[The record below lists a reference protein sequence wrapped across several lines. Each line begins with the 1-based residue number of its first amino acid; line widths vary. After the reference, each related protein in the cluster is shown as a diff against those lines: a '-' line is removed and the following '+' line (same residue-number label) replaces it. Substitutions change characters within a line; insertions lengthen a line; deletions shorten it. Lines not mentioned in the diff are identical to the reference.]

1 MNRLGRILTLGLA
14 KKRAWQLPLIGG
26 LLVVCAVAAGCTSH
40 TCVVRLKLRKDYCRP
55 EDIPYKTKQERRTYR
70 KAHKEGWL
78 NVARPSKRVYYLN
91 RHGEPTGRPATG
103 RLTRTKSLDLVL
115 GPEQKR
121 GPYADGWRR
130 GDSEAWK
137 FFQLLDECARL
148 EILVREKEIC
158 H

>member
-1 MNRLGRILTLGLA
+1 MNRLGKILTLGLE
-14 KKRAWQLPLIGG
+14 KKRAWQLPIIAG
-26 LLVVCAVAAGCTSH
+26 LLVVFTMAAGCMSSR
-40 TCVVRLKLRKDYCRP
+40 TCVVRLKHYRP
-55 EDIPYKTKQERRTYR
+55 PKDIPYKTKRERRVYL
-70 KAHKEGWL
+70 KAHKKGWL
-78 NVARPSKRVYYLN
+78 NVARPSKRVYYLD
-91 RHGEPTGRPATG
+91 RHGQPTGRPATG

-137 FFQLLDECARL
+137 YFQLLDTSTRL
-148 EILVREKEIC
+148 KILVRNTGRM